1 MLKTA
6 AIDVV
11 VVSYNSESTLR
22 ACVEPLLAAEDVRV
36 VVVDNDSSDGSVAS
50 VSDLPLVVRREVNG
64 GFAYGCNRGWRDGS
78 APLVLFLNPD
88 ARISPESLRRLAERL
103 GSSGR
108 IGLAAP
114 RIVDSDGELELSL
127 RRFPRVR
134 STLSRAL
141 FLHRVFPRAEWSDE
155 DVRDPEAYSTAHA
168 ADWVSGACVLVRRAA
183 LEQIGGWDEGFF
195 LYGEDIDLC
204 RRLWSAGYEVWYEP
218 AALATHIGGASAP
231 KADLR
236 PVLVSSRIRY
246 ARKHRRRAGALL
258 ERTAIGFEELTHA
271 ALTMKGAKVRAGHV
285 RALGTVFGS
294 EPPRPPSRSTTGPS
308 AVEATRPSD

>member
-1 MLKTA
+1 MLKTV

-22 ACVEPLLAAEDVRV
+22 ACVEPLLAAEGVRV

-50 VSDLPLVVRREVNG
+50 VVDLPLVVRREVNG

-88 ARISPESLRRLAERL
+88 ARIRPESLRRLAERL
-103 GSSGR
+103 GSSQR

-114 RIVDSDGELELSL
+114 RIVDGDGELELSL
-127 RRFPRVR
+127 RHFPRVC

-183 LEQIGGWDEGFF
+183 LEQIDGWDEGFF

-218 AALATHIGGASAP
+218 AARATHVGGVSGPRAN
-231 KADLR
+231 LR
-236 PVLVSSRIRY
+236 PVLVESRIRY
-246 ARKHRRRAGALL
+246 ACKHGGRVGALF
-258 ERTAIGFEELTHA
+258 ERLAIGLEELTHA
-271 ALTMKGAKVRAGHV
+271 ALTTKGVKMRVGHV
-285 RALGTVFGS
+285 RALGTVVGS
-294 EPPRPPSRSTTGPS
+294 SPRRPTANSATGRSSVEVDGPS
-308 AVEATRPSD
+308 D